1 MKFLEEGKQVAAFNL
16 LKRIVERQ
24 RLFKKAASFCRNI
37 FKDYMRAL
45 WKGAISFGL
54 VTIPVSLYPA
64 TRREELK
71 FRLLRKSD
79 QSPVNYK
86 RVAEADGKE
95 VPWDQIVKGYEYE
108 KGKFVV
114 IKDEDF
120 ARVDVEATQT
130 VNIINF
136 VSLDEVNPLLFY
148 KPYYLETGKG
158 GDKAYVLLRDALVES
173 GKIAIAT
180 VVIRTR
186 QHLAAIKP
194 QKKGLMLELM
204 HFPEELLD
212 LSEFKQPVEKPVG
225 KAEMQ
230 MAKQLIQSMTSKWNP
245 ELYTDEYHEALE
257 KMIEE
262 KIEHG
267 GERLPVPAKKKM
279 PTNVVDLVSVL
290 QQSIQQT
297 QAKPKSENSMSKTRA
312 SRRKKAA

>member
-1 MKFLEEGKQVAAFNL
+1 
-16 LKRIVERQ
+16 
-24 RLFKKAASFCRNI
+24 
-37 FKDYMRAL
+37 MRAL

-71 FRLLRKSD
+71 FKLLRSSD
-79 QSPVNYK
+79 LSPVSYK

-95 VPWDQIVKGYEYE
+95 VPWDQIVKGYEHE

-130 VNIINF
+130 VDIMNF
-136 VSLDEVNPLLFY
+136 VKIEDVNPLLFY
-148 KPYYLETGKG
+148 KPYFLEAGKG

-173 GKIAIAT
+173 GKIAIAK

-186 QHLAAIKP
+186 QHLAAVKP
-194 QKKGLMLELM
+194 QKAGLMLELM
-204 HFPEELLD
+204 HFPSELVD
-212 LSEFKQPVEKPVG
+212 VSEFTAPAEKSVG

-230 MAKQLIQSMTSKWNP
+230 MAQQLITSMTTEWDP
-245 ELYTDEYHEALE
+245 EEYTDEYHEAVE

-262 KIEHG
+262 KIEKG
-267 GERLPVPAKKKM
+267 DAGSPAPAKTKR

-297 QAKPKSENSMSKTRA
+297 KSKPAAKKPPAKAPAK
-312 SRRKKAA
+312 RKKAA